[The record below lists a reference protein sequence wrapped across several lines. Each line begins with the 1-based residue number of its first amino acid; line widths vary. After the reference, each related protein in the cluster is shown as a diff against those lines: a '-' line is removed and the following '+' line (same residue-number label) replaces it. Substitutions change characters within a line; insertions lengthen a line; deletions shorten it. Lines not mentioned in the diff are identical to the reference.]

1 MASTSLMATYNR
13 ANTAFE
19 MGQGSWLF
27 DTDGNKYLD
36 LLSGIAVCGL
46 GHSHPAVTHAIRDQ
60 AGRLLHTS
68 NLYEIPLQTE
78 LANRLTKISD
88 MDNVFF
94 CNSGAEANEAAIKL
108 ARLYGHNQGI
118 NTPNIIVLDSAF
130 HGRTM
135 ATLTATGNRK
145 AQAGF
150 EPLVSGFIRAAY
162 DDIDAIK
169 TIAKNTPDV
178 VAIFVEPIQGEGGVH
193 VPADNYLN
201 ELRSICDDNNWL
213 LMLDEVQTGNGRTG
227 KYFAYQHNGILPDVV
242 TTAKGLGNGFP
253 IGACLAKGK
262 AANVLQAGT
271 HGSTFGGNPLACAA
285 ALATVDTLLHDKLID
300 RATEVGTRILDGLKE
315 QLGSANYITDIR
327 GKGLMIGIEL
337 NEPCTELVMLAKAKG
352 LLINVTAGSVI
363 RLLPPLTLTD
373 EEADLAIDSIAKLI
387 KVYAGDDRQ
396 AQRRAQNR
404 DSSDRRHLDD
414 AS

>member
-1 MASTSLMATYNR
+1 MASSSLMATYNR
-13 ANTAFE
+13 ADTAFE
-19 MGQGSWLF
+19 TGQGAWLF
-27 DTDGNKYLD
+27 DTNGNKYLD

-46 GHSHPAVTHAIRDQ
+46 GHNHPAVTHAIRDQ

-78 LANRLTKISD
+78 LANRLTNVSG
-88 MDNVFF
+88 MDKVFF

-108 ARLYGHNQGI
+108 ARLHGHNQGI
-118 NTPNIIVLDSAF
+118 NTPNIIVVDSAF

-150 EPLVSGFIRAAY
+150 EPLVSGFIRAPY
-162 DDIDAIK
+162 DDVEAIK
-169 TIAKNTPDV
+169 SIASSTPNV

-193 VPADNYLN
+193 VPAENYLN
-201 ELRSICDDNNWL
+201 ELRSICDANNWL

-242 TTAKGLGNGFP
+242 TTAKGLGNGVP
-253 IGACLAKGK
+253 IGACLAQGK
-262 AANVLQAGT
+262 AAEVLQPGT

-285 ALATVDTLLHDKLID
+285 ALATVDTLIHDRLIE
-300 RATEVGTRILDGLKE
+300 RAETLGKRIIDGLE
-315 QLGSANYITDIR
+315 ASFEGANYITDIR

-337 NEPCTELVMLAKAKG
+337 NAPCSELVMLAKAKG
-352 LLINVTAGSVI
+352 LLINVTSDSVI

-373 EEADLAIDSIAKLI
+373 DEADLAVDAISKLI

-396 AQRRAQNR
+396 GQRRAKGR
-404 DSSDRRHLDD
+404 DSSDRRQSSEND
-414 AS
+414 